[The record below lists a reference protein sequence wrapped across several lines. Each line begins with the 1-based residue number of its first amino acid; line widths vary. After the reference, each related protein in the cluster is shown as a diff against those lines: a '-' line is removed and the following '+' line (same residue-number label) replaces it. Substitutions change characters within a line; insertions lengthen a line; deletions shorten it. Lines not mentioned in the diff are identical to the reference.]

1 MITDNALSAVW
12 PEVSL
17 RLAKLLASRGAA
29 PDVVDDVVQEVA
41 ARVLAK
47 RIAFTD
53 AMDLMR
59 WAVPVALNLLVD
71 NARAGQRL
79 TPVTDDHDQ
88 PMADVAD
95 LVAHRDRLN
104 RVLRALPLL
113 SDSDRAVLTG
123 PEVVPS
129 DRKEAVRLA
138 VRRHRARR
146 RLLALVDGVAAFVA
160 LAAGLLRRT
169 GRSAAT
175 AGVAIAATP
184 VALML
189 LSPGTP
195 TPQRDVAPATA
206 DAERASVERA
216 VSRAA
221 AVRTVPAARP
231 RPATASVRKA
241 APPAAAKAAA
251 PRPPDEV
258 VRVPGGTNGGDIAVT
273 GRDRRPDDGLVCLR
287 DVGSA
292 GDICVQRVEPQPAL

>member
-1 MITDNALSAVW
+1 M
-12 PEVSL
+12 